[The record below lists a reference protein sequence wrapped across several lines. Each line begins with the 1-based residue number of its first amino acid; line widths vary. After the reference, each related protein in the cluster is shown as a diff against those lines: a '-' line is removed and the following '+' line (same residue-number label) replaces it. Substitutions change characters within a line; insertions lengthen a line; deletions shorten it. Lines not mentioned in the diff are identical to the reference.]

1 MTTIIFIFKS
11 EEDQL
16 KKRSLVMDVIY
27 NGLGFK
33 TFIHVE
39 QKINSSL
46 EKSMVDVDGII
57 FPLFNEL
64 SSKDILCE
72 VD

>member
-11 EEDQL
+11 EDDQM

-27 NGLGFK
+27 DGLGLQ
-33 TFIHVE
+33 TSINVE
-39 QKINSSL
+39 QKINHDL
-46 EKSMVDVDGII
+46 EKSMVDVDGTL

-64 SSKDILCE
+64 SSKDIICE
-72 VD
+72 IN